1 MSTFYATKPS
11 PAGAAK
17 PAKPRAR
24 RAVLLGLVHKAG
36 VQLGLDDAARR
47 AAQAAFCGV
56 ESCAKMTDA
65 QLVAWCWELKRRGA
79 VIGIP
84 VPAQVANRPSGPTD
98 WQLVSIERAAI
109 ALGFGQG
116 WADGRLRAFCA
127 RTVGVD
133 APQFL
138 SRADATKVLTGL
150 HRWQASQ
157 ARRKDAC
164 GDTPT
169 KGTP

>member
-1 MSTFYATKPS
+1 MSTLYATKTS
-11 PAGAAK
+11 PRGAAK
-17 PAKPRAR
+17 PGKPRSR
-24 RAVLLGLVHKAG
+24 RAVLMGLVHKAG

-47 AAQAAFCGV
+47 AAQVAFCGV
-56 ESCAKMTDA
+56 ESCKTMTDA

-84 VPAQVANRPSGPTD
+84 VPAQVANHPMGPTD
-98 WQLVSIERAAI
+98 WQLVSIERAAV
-109 ALGFGQG
+109 ALGFDKG

-150 HRWQASQ
+150 HRWQASGSKRQ
-157 ARRKDAC
+157 DQRPT
-164 GDTPT
+164 TPA